1 MGQGRL
7 WGRAEGESKSPKP
20 HKPFSRVQPPPNIKC
35 SLSPPPKPQKTES
48 LPSVQASLCGGLHGA
63 VPGGCGAGGAQCQGG
78 TVPGA
83 SVPPQSTPSP
93 EVMLHGSG
101 TSALPLVFAESWWW
115 EPCPTSCSWTPSM
128 SVAAWVRKRRKEALP
143 AVRMKMTSRPL
154 SRAALSLQA
163 KVPRRKQDM
172 LHAWGLSRPVP
183 LSPRVRGV
191 AGSSGGH
198 ARSPVILLPPSVSGR
213 FLCGSAPGAG
223 RALAAEA
230 EGGPGGTPDPSGR
243 AAGVS
248 GSAAAACTAQPR
260 PEGSSLHHN
269 PRTQAVSAP
278 SPSETGDVAATPAR
292 TWRAARL
299 PAAPASSRQEPA
311 PD

>member
-7 WGRAEGESKSPKP
+7 RGRAEGESKSPKP
-20 HKPFSRVQPPPNIKC
+20 HKPFSRVQ
-35 SLSPPPKPQKTES
+35 
-48 LPSVQASLCGGLHGA
+48 SVGWAAWSSA
-63 VPGGCGAGGAQCQGG
+63 RGCGAGGG
-78 TVPGA
+78 TVPGG

-93 EVMLHGSG
+93 EVMVHGSG

-128 SVAAWVRKRRKEALP
+128 SVAVWVRKRRKEALS
-143 AVRMKMTSRPL
+143 AVRMKTTSRSL
-154 SRAALSLQA
+154 SRVAPSLQA
-163 KVPRRKQDM
+163 KVPRLKQDT
-172 LHAWGLSRPVP
+172 LHVWGLSRPVP

-213 FLCGSAPGAG
+213 FLCRSAPGAG
-223 RALAAEA
+223 RALTAEA

-243 AAGVS
+243 AGGAAGMS
-248 GSAAAACTAQPR
+248 GSAAASCTAEPR
-260 PEGSSLHHN
+260 PEGSSLHHD

-278 SPSETGDVAATPAR
+278 SPGKTGDAAATPAG
-292 TWRAARL
+292 TWQAARL
-299 PAAPASSRQEPA
+299 PAAPTSSQQEPV
-311 PD
+311 PDKGSGEEDSPQRSKK